1 MAKSTNKTFTKEE
14 MIQAWTESPFSAEI
28 RKAANDVLA
37 QFKKGESSSEVE
49 AFTIPLE
56 FGTGGIRG
64 VIGSGIGRMN
74 EYTVGRAALGFC
86 RFLKAK
92 YKNKKTTLVIAY
104 DSRRR
109 SREFAEVTA
118 GVAAK
123 HKIKVQLFPVVTP
136 TPMLSY
142 AVRHLKAQAGVVVT
156 ASHNPPEY
164 NGFKAYLADGGQ
176 LVAPDDA
183 KIIASID
190 NVSDWNEIPIMKKTD
205 ADYKKYVKNV
215 DKKVFAS
222 YIKQVLATPIYNTK
236 LKAKDRNY
244 SIVYSPLHGTG
255 GEYMKTLLNKAG
267 YKRVSLVPEQ
277 EKPNGEFPTVKFPN
291 PEEREALALSE
302 THARRMD
309 AQIFVATDP
318 DADRMGVGIR
328 RKDGSYELLNGNQIG
343 SIMCAYL
350 CEKVAGQKKF
360 DYHVFKTI
368 VTTELQEKIASK
380 NKIKL
385 KNVLTGFKF
394 IGSEMTKIEKDK
406 KKKFLFGGEESYG
419 YLPVD
424 LLRDKDSLSSTLLLL
439 EILSEKK
446 DVLAYLNEIYMKY
459 GLYMESLKSITL
471 KGEAGKQKI
480 KESLERLRNTNTQLV
495 GSTIGK
501 RKILGFIDYK
511 NKKMNGEVPKNI
523 FAGLPS
529 SDVIQ
534 LVLSGSGKLTIRPS
548 GTEPKIKLYS
558 SFLSIA
564 QPHSVDEIERMK
576 KELVDEIKESE
587 ILFVKLAGLNE

>member
-1 MAKSTNKTFTKEE
+1 MAKNTNKTFTKEE
-14 MIQAWTESPFSAEI
+14 MIQAWTEAPFSSDVRA
-28 RKAANDVLA
+28 AANEVLA
-37 QFKKGESSSEVE
+37 QFKKGESNSEIE

-74 EYTVGRAALGFC
+74 EYTVGRAALGLC

-118 GVAAK
+118 GIAAK
-123 HKIKVQLFPVVTP
+123 HKINVQIFPVVTP
-136 TPMLSY
+136 TPMLSF
-142 AVRHLKAQAGVVVT
+142 AVRHLKAQSGVVVT

-183 KIIASID
+183 KIIGTI
-190 NVSDWNEIPIMKKTD
+190 NKISDWNEVPIVKKTD
-205 ADYKKYVKNV
+205 PDYKKYVKNV
-215 DKKVFAS
+215 DKKVFAA
-222 YIKQVLATPIYNTK
+222 YIAKVLATPIYNQK
-236 LKAKDRNY
+236 LKSKDRDYN
-244 SIVYSPLHGTG
+244 IVYSPLHGTG

-267 YKRVSLVPEQ
+267 YKKVHLVPEQ
-277 EKPNGEFPTVKFPN
+277 AKPDGEFPTVKFPN
-291 PEEREALALSE
+291 PEEKEALVLAE
-302 THARRMD
+302 AYARKMN
-309 AQIFVATDP
+309 AEVFVATDP

-328 RKDGSYELLNGNQIG
+328 RKDGGYELLNGNQIG

-360 DYHVFKTI
+360 DYHIFKTI
-368 VTTELQEKIASK
+368 VTTDLQEKIAIH

-394 IGSEMTKIEKDK
+394 IGNEMTKIEKDK

-439 EILSEKK
+439 EIITEKK
-446 DVLAYLNEIYMKY
+446 DILSYLNEIYMKY

-480 KESLERLRNTNTQLV
+480 KESLERLRNTNTELV

-501 RKILGFIDYK
+501 RKIIGFIDYK
-511 NKKMNGEVPKNI
+511 NKKSNGQVPKNI

-564 QPHSVDEIERMK
+564 QPHSVNEIERMK

-587 ILFVKLAGLNE
+587 TLFVKLAGLNE